1 MAATTQTKFLLTL
14 TGLLTIVGYY
24 QLNQYN
30 ALASQLET
38 MPQQCEARASDLL
51 KNRAAPAIPQTIS
64 LHSKAQPKAI
74 QKPAKISSKHSAQS
88 STDQISKEQ
97 PKLQRF
103 DESLEDI
110 ALRKYRFLLAKL
122 DLSPAEKEHL
132 LQLLIQREG
141 VALALRDAELFS
153 DELNLDPNKVTD
165 LQWELNILD
174 EKIADILDDGDN
186 GERYALLKDSEHEQ
200 EEFNQYTLGVSGL
213 FPLEQPQQ
221 ETVLMSRLKHKQTF
235 ETALTEAG
243 FNLEYPLSKAQQ
255 QSLLE
260 NLEQAA
266 YRYKE
271 SFLDDVRPHLD
282 HSNFPMDQYTMLEN
296 YTKTEFNQLVN
307 TLREKVESRGVY

>member
-1 MAATTQTKFLLTL
+1 MAAITQTKFLLTL

-51 KNRAAPAIPQTIS
+51 KNRAAPATPQTIS
-64 LHSKAQPKAI
+64 LHSKAQPKPI
-74 QKPAKISSKHSAQS
+74 KKPAKISSKHSAQS

-110 ALRKYRFLLAKL
+110 ARRKYRFLLAKL

-141 VALALRDAELFS
+141 VSLALRDAELFS

-174 EKIADILDDGDN
+174 EQIADILDDSDN

-235 ETALTEAG
+235 ETA
-243 FNLEYPLSKAQQ
+243 FFFLSKAQQ

-307 TLREKVESRGVY
+307 NLREKVESRGVY

>member
-1 MAATTQTKFLLTL
+1 MAAITQTKFLLTL

-38 MPQQCEARASDLL
+38 MPQQCEARATELL
-51 KNRAAPAIPQTIS
+51 NNRATPAAAQTIT
-64 LHSKAQPKAI
+64 LHS
-74 QKPAKISSKHSAQS
+74 PAKSVPTQKNAPKTSSNTVK
-88 STDQISKEQ
+88 STAEKTSREQ

-103 DESLEDI
+103 DESLEEI
-110 ALRKYRFLLAKL
+110 ARRKYRFLLAKL
-122 DLSPAEKEHL
+122 ELSPAEKQHL

-141 VALALRDAELFS
+141 VALALRDAELFA
-153 DELNLDPNKVTD
+153 DELNLDPNKVSD
-165 LQWELNILD
+165 LKWELNILD
-174 EKIADILDDGDN
+174 EQIADILDDSDN
-186 GERYALLKDSEHEQ
+186 GERYALLKDSENEQ
-200 EEFNQYTLGVSGL
+200 QEFNQYTLGVTGL

-221 ETVLMSRLKHKQTF
+221 EAVLMSKLKHKQTF

-243 FNLEYPLSKAQQ
+243 FNLEYPLSEAQQ

-296 YTKTEFNQLVN
+296 YTKTEFSQLVN
-307 TLREKVESRGVY
+307 NLREKVESRGVY